1 MKKKIIMC
9 QCNNV
14 KIVDVLYHV
23 DSGNIMVPYH
33 KDCGKDLSNEQKT
46 QIDRIQRE
54 KWDKTG

>member
-1 MKKKIIMC
+1 MC